1 MIRRL
6 AQLAA
11 LLFAALWLSAE
22 PALAID
28 TGPAFEDP
36 AQQERYELLVNELR
50 CLVCQNQSIADS
62 NATLA
67 SDLRREVRELMEAG
81 RTDAEI
87 RVYMTDRYGDFV
99 LYRPPFSARTWLL
112 WAAPGLLV
120 IGGLAAAIVVVL
132 RRSRAARMNPAAL
145 DEDADPS

>member
-1 MIRRL
+1 MRRL
-6 AQLAA
+6 ALLAMLWVATPWLAA
-11 LLFAALWLSAE
+11 G

-36 AQQERYELLVNELR
+36 AEQERYELLVNELR

-67 SDLRREVRELMEAG
+67 RDLRREVREMMEAG

-87 RVYMTDRYGDFV
+87 RTYMTDRYGDFV

-120 IGGLAAAIVVVL
+120 IGGLAAAVVVVL
-132 RRSRAARMNPAAL
+132 RRARAARLNPAAL
-145 DEDADPS
+145 DEDADPP